1 MKFLVPLLILSTL
14 PLFAAAEDLATPNQQ
29 ARYLAGLDLQ
39 GTPLETLTR
48 EDAWQRHAAQFDKA
62 WANLEERQLAKIR
75 TWMPETVGYAY
86 ADPSPLFYMFSG
98 PDFLYAHA
106 FFPNASI
113 YIMCGQEPV
122 GALPDVTA
130 ISAGGR
136 ASGLANLRNALNA
149 ILSYSFFITAD
160 MKNDLNKSQLGGTL
174 PVIYTFLARS
184 GCRIDSAELVRLN
197 ELGEFTEETSK
208 TTPGVRIRFTGPAGR
223 QQTVYYFTT
232 DLSDWGIKS
241 NPGFMAFC
249 AKQGEGNGFVKAAS
263 YLMHGGNFTT
273 VRGFLLNNA
282 RNLIEDD
289 SGVPFRFLEPR
300 QWSVG
305 LYGNYPGPIS
315 LFKQHF
321 QRDLDSAFKSSGGHK
336 LPFGVGYQWRPGS
349 SSLIVATALRTVR
362 KAEPVG
368 E

>member
-1 MKFLVPLLILSTL
+1 MKFLCPLILLFVLPLL
-14 PLFAAAEDLATPNQQ
+14 PAAEHPATPNDQ
-29 ARYLAGLDLQ
+29 AQYLAGLPLD
-39 GTPLETLTR
+39 GTALDSLAG

-62 WANLEERQLAKIR
+62 WSNLEERQLSKIR
-75 TWMPETVGYAY
+75 AWMPESVGYAY

-106 FFPNASI
+106 FFPSAST

-122 GALPDVTA
+122 GSLPDVAALTA
-130 ISAGGR
+130 GSRAAGLG
-136 ASGLANLRNALNA
+136 NLRNALNA

-160 MKNDLNKSQLGGTL
+160 MKNDLGKSQLGGTL
-174 PVIYTFLARS
+174 PVIYVFLARS

-197 ELGEFTEETSK
+197 DSGEFTTEASK
-208 TTPGVRIRFTGPAGR
+208 TPGVRIRFTAPSGR

-273 VRGFLLNNA
+273 VRSFLLNNT

-289 SGVPFRFLEPR
+289 SGIPYRFLEPQ
-300 QWSVG
+300 QWVVDV
-305 LYGNYPGPIS
+305 YGNYRGPIN

-321 QRDLDSAFKSSGGHK
+321 QRDLDSAFRTIGTRD
-336 LPFGVGYQWRPGS
+336 LPFGVGYQWRPGN